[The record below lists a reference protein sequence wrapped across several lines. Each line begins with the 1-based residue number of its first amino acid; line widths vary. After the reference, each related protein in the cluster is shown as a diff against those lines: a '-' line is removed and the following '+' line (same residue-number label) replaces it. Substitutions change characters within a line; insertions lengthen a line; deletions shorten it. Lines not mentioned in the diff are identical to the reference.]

1 MVMQMT
7 SSRNTN
13 LNIPNPFPN
22 FTNIICKLYS
32 VNELFVELMK
42 LLYCELTSVHF
53 VMQKGWS
60 VTYWL
65 APFGWVT

>member
-1 MVMQMT
+1 M
-7 SSRNTN
+7 
-13 LNIPNPFPN
+13 
-22 FTNIICKLYS
+22 
-32 VNELFVELMK
+32 E